1 MLCKT
6 LLFPLGKGGAGG
18 GGGGGWVGG
27 EGGGGGGGGGGV
39 GGGEWISQNTYAST
53 PQRKLKH
60 VHTLKR
66 SRTCL
71 VQHILYDTSQT
82 VDLAVAGAGAALPT
96 RARPR

>member
-6 LLFPLGKGGAGG
+6 LLFPLGKGGGR
-18 GGGGGWVGG
+18 
-27 EGGGGGGGGGGV
+27 GGGGV
-39 GGGEWISQNTYAST
+39 RVEKLEQGQTGGESRGECISQNTYAST

>member
-1 MLCKT
+1 VEKLEQGQT
-6 LLFPLGKGGAGG
+6 GGR
-18 GGGGGWVGG
+18 VSGG
-27 EGGGGGGGGGGV
+27 EC
-39 GGGEWISQNTYAST
+39 ISQNTYAST